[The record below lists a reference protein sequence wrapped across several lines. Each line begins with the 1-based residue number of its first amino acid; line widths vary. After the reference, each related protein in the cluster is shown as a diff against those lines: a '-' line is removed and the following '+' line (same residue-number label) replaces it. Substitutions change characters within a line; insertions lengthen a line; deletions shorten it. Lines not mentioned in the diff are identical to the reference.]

1 MYTIDDL
8 PFDEWLAELANG
20 YGMEEIELSA
30 ALVNVPCANNGLDL
44 SFSVFDTVGSN

>member
-20 YGMEEIELSA
+20 YGIEEIT
-30 ALVNVPCANNGLDL
+30 LVNTPCANPEPEL
-44 SFSVFDTVGSN
+44 SYSVFDTVGSN